1 MRYSTINV
9 LFKTKYYMKIARA
22 ENITNSRV
30 GERFTDAMAIGL
42 IDFFKAHPEMPV
54 PTTGKEF
61 EKGIVSMARSSGDDG
76 LLAFSYSRRA
86 KMELYA
92 LFGTDPENPE
102 LEVRDKLKL
111 IGDKTLS
118 NKERADV
125 IRSFGE
131 EFELLARA
139 FEAGDCQ
146 RPLVF
151 QRFFE
156 IIKEDNLK

>member
-1 MRYSTINV
+1 
-9 LFKTKYYMKIARA
+9 MKIARA
-22 ENITNSRV
+22 EKITNSTV
-30 GERFTDAMAIGL
+30 GERFVDAMAVGL
-42 IDFFKAHPEMPV
+42 IDFFKAHPETPI

-61 EKGIVSMARSSGDDG
+61 EQGVVSMARSSGDDG
-76 LLAFSYSRRA
+76 LLAFSYSQRA

-111 IGDKTLS
+111 IGDKSLS
-118 NKERADV
+118 NKERADI

-131 EFELLARA
+131 EFELLAKA

-156 IIKEDNLK
+156 LMDENNLK